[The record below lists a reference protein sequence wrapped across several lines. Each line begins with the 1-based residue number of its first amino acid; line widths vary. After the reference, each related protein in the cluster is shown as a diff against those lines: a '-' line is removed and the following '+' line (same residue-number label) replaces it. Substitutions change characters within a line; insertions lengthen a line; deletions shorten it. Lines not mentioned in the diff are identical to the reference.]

1 MMNKKPTYLQ
11 LDINPETLISSK
23 VKDNVQ
29 KVLNTGRL
37 FRYDC
42 KSAEESETS
51 LLERDFAKY
60 IGCKYAIAMNSCSSA
75 LFISLLCAGVKPE
88 DSVFIPA
95 FTFAAVPSSVI
106 HANAKP
112 LLIDIDENYSIDPV
126 DFEEKVKNNRD
137 VKHLLLSYMRGY
149 VPNLDEVCKICD
161 EYGVSIIED
170 CAHSIGAR
178 WDGKKTGTFGLTAA
192 FSMQSYK
199 MLDAG
204 EGGMLVTNSDEI
216 AVKAILYAGS
226 YELNWKSHFLKLDSL
241 MKKYQTKIPNFNVRM
256 SNLSAGAIR
265 PQLEMLDGSMSNY
278 NKKYKRL
285 ITLLQGSKFIRI
297 PERHEK
303 LEISADSIQFNLINM
318 SDQSMKSFLMLC
330 SERGVGLQIMGIA
343 INNARCFWNWHFLD
357 PSERKKCARTR
368 EILNSTCDLRL
379 RNFFTDDHIDTIAS
393 VILEALAEVNGE

>member
-178 WDGKKTGTFGLTAA
+178 WD
-192 FSMQSYK
+192 
-199 MLDAG
+199 
-204 EGGMLVTNSDEI
+204 
-216 AVKAILYAGS
+216 
-226 YELNWKSHFLKLDSL
+226 
-241 MKKYQTKIPNFNVRM
+241 
-256 SNLSAGAIR
+256 
-265 PQLEMLDGSMSNY
+265 
-278 NKKYKRL
+278 
-285 ITLLQGSKFIRI
+285 
-297 PERHEK
+297 
-303 LEISADSIQFNLINM
+303 
-318 SDQSMKSFLMLC
+318 
-330 SERGVGLQIMGIA
+330 
-343 INNARCFWNWHFLD
+343 
-357 PSERKKCARTR
+357 
-368 EILNSTCDLRL
+368 
-379 RNFFTDDHIDTIAS
+379 
-393 VILEALAEVNGE
+393 